1 MESMRVKRDRSHLTL
16 VHGGKTMDPRAP
28 RPGSATRSIRPRL
41 ELVRPAPTEPL
52 SPAAQSLLAWLDA
65 NTYATTPDLA
75 PREDLELLRLDV
87 AARLAHDARVLAGA
101 KPRAGEAS

>member
-16 VHGGKTMDPRAP
+16 VRGGSTTPAP
-28 RPGSATRSIRPRL
+28 TAPSVFATRSIRPRL
-41 ELVRPAPTEPL
+41 ELVRPGPAEPL

-65 NTYATTPDLA
+65 NTYAATPDLA
-75 PREDLELLRLDV
+75 AREDLDLLRLDV